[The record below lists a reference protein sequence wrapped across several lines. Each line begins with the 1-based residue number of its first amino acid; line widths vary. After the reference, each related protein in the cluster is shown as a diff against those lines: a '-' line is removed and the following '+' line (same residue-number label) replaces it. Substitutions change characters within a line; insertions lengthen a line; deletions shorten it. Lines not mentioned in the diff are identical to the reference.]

1 MGLKI
6 AVLGSG
12 NIGSALLGGILK
24 SGLAQPQDVVVTVAV
39 EEDEK
44 RQELEKRWKVRAL
57 PAANREA
64 AAGKDVV
71 ILSVKPPTLPKV
83 LEEIR
88 GVLKENQVVISVA
101 AAVSLPLI
109 ESMIGKRVSL
119 FRAMPNIPV
128 VIEEGATG
136 VAGNQA
142 TTPEQRQLVK
152 KIFGTLGAVVF
163 VEEWQLDAVTALSGS
178 GPAYVYMV
186 IEALIDGGKKMGL
199 SHDVATR
206 LTEQTVL
213 GAAKLVRDTK
223 LHPAILRDQVITPG
237 GVTIAAIHELEN
249 HGLRA
254 MLISAVETATA
265 RSREIREQMAEMFSP
280 AAAPPP
286 KTSPASA
293 ASKSRSKTKSK
304 SKPAS
309 KGKKRR
315 RQ

>member
-6 AVLGSG
+6 AVLGTG

-24 SGLAQPQDVVVTVAV
+24 SGLARPQDVVVTVAV

-44 RQELEKRWKVRAL
+44 RRELETRWKVRAL
-57 PAANREA
+57 PGANREA
-64 AAGKDVV
+64 AAGRDVV
-71 ILSVKPPTLPKV
+71 ILAVKPHILPKV

-88 GVLKENQVVISVA
+88 GVLRENQVVISVA
-101 AAVSLPLI
+101 AAVPLPLI
-109 ESMIGKRVSL
+109 ESLIGKRVCL

-128 VIEEGATG
+128 VVEEGATA

-142 TTPEQRQLVK
+142 TTAEQRQLVK
-152 KIFGTLGAVVF
+152 KIFGTLGVVVF

-178 GPAYVYMV
+178 GPAYIYMV
-186 IEALIDGGKKMGL
+186 ISALIDGGVKMGL
-199 SHDVATR
+199 SHAVATR

-213 GAAKLVRDTK
+213 GAAKLVRETK

-265 RSREIREQMAEMFSP
+265 RSKEICEQMVEKFSP
-280 AAAPPP
+280 SAATKP
-286 KTSPASA
+286 KTSKTTSS
-293 ASKSRSKTKSK
+293 SKSRSKKKSK
-304 SKPAS
+304 AKPAT
-309 KGKKRR
+309 KGKKRGR
-315 RQ
+315 